1 MAGIRRSRVKI
12 EAKNAKAQMTAMDN
26 RMSFAGR
33 TALMSVKPGPVN
45 VGSLRLLDINEY
57 RSNQYATALRSTKV
71 PAMTAS

>member
-33 TALMSVKPGPVN
+33 TALMSVKHGPVN
-45 VGSLRLLDINEY
+45 VGYLRLLDINEY